1 MTPFLQFVLVSAI
14 ILFAAKAA
22 GYLSTRLGQPS
33 VLGELLV
40 GLLLGPSLIDLIH
53 LHIFT
58 DTHLG
63 EFVYEIGE
71 LGVLILMFLAGM
83 ELHIR
88 DFVRNTRVS
97 LLSGSLGVIVPVVLG
112 AGVGLLAHMPL
123 DSALFLGLSLGATS
137 VSISA
142 QTLME
147 LNVLRTRVG
156 LGLLGAAVFDDIL
169 VILFLSIFLALGD
182 GGLTPA
188 TILPVVL
195 RMALFLAL
203 AMGFGLWILPRL
215 SQRVVRLPISQ
226 AALSFAIVIMLLYG
240 LAAEV
245 VGGMAAITGT
255 FLAGLMFA
263 RTSEKG
269 QIESGLRALGYGFFI
284 PLFFVNV
291 GLAVDLHLI
300 RLETIWVMLG
310 VILVAILGKILGAGL
325 GARISGYS
333 WLESLQLGIG
343 MISRGE
349 VGLIVA
355 TVGLDNG
362 WLSPQVFPAI
372 VAMVLVTTLITPPL
386 LRATFVHQEKKQKV
400 EIPEAASTP
409 EASVETLEPKS

>member
-1 MTPFLQFVLVSAI
+1 MDS
-14 ILFAAKAA
+14 
-22 GYLSTRLGQPS
+22 PS
-33 VLGELLV
+33 
-40 GLLLGPSLIDLIH
+40 
-53 LHIFT
+53 
-58 DTHLG
+58 
-63 EFVYEIGE
+63 
-71 LGVLILMFLAGM
+71 
-83 ELHIR
+83 
-88 DFVRNTRVS
+88 
-97 LLSGSLGVIVPVVLG
+97 
-112 AGVGLLAHMPL
+112 
-123 DSALFLGLSLGATS
+123 
-137 VSISA
+137 
-142 QTLME
+142 
-147 LNVLRTRVG
+147 
-156 LGLLGAAVFDDIL
+156 
-169 VILFLSIFLALGD
+169 
-182 GGLTPA
+182 
-188 TILPVVL
+188 
-195 RMALFLAL
+195 
-203 AMGFGLWILPRL
+203 L

-226 AALSFAIVIMLLYG
+226 AALSFAIVIMLFYG

>member
-1 MTPFLQFVLVSAI
+1 MTPFLQFILVAAI
-14 ILFAAKAA
+14 ILFAAKVA

-53 LHIFT
+53 LRIFT
-58 DTHLG
+58 DVHLG
-63 EFVYEIGE
+63 EFIYEIGE
-71 LGVLILMFLAGM
+71 LGVLILMFLAGL

-97 LLSGSLGVIVPVVLG
+97 LLSGSLGVIVPVGLG
-112 AGVGLLAHMPL
+112 ALVGMLSHLPL
-123 DSALFLGLSLGATS
+123 NSAIFLGLTLGATS

-182 GGLTPA
+182 GGLTTA
-188 TILPVVL
+188 AILPVVL
-195 RMALFLAL
+195 RMALFLVL
-203 AMGFGLWILPRL
+203 SIGFGVWVLPWL
-215 SQRVVRLPISQ
+215 SRRVAVLPVSQ
-226 AALSFAIVIMLLYG
+226 AALSFAIVIMLVYG
-240 LAAEV
+240 LAAEII
-245 VGGMAAITGT
+245 GGMAAITGT

-263 RTSEKG
+263 RTSEKR
-269 QIESGLRALGYGFFI
+269 QIENGLRALGYGFFI

-300 RLETIWVMLG
+300 RVETLWIMLG
-310 VILVAILGKILGAGL
+310 VILVAIVGKILGAGL

-343 MISRGE
+343 MVSRGE

-362 WLSPQVFPAI
+362 WLSPEVFPAI

-386 LRATFVHQEKKQKV
+386 LRATFVQKKGAGEV
-400 EIPEAASTP
+400 TEATAESS
-409 EASVETLEPKS
+409 EESVITLESKT